1 VHEKIIYILIYIY
14 MGGGSMAIDSITGII
29 IVAAIVVALFGY
41 KKLPDFVRNLGR
53 ATGEFQ
59 KGKMEAQ
66 KELDEIKKSVAEPV
80 SDVKNT
86 VAEIKKG

>member
-1 VHEKIIYILIYIY
+1 

-66 KELDEIKKSVAEPV
+66 KELDDMKKTITEPAN
-80 SDVKNT
+80 DVKNT

>member
-1 VHEKIIYILIYIY
+1 

-66 KELDEIKKSVAEPV
+66 KELDEMKKTITEPAN
-80 SDVKNT
+80 DVKNT

>member
-1 VHEKIIYILIYIY
+1 
-14 MGGGSMAIDSITGII
+14 MAIDSITGII

-66 KELDEIKKSVAEPV
+66 KELDDMKKTITEPAN
-80 SDVKNT
+80 DVKNT
-86 VAEIKKG
+86 AAEIKKG

>member
-1 VHEKIIYILIYIY
+1 
-14 MGGGSMAIDSITGII
+14 MIDSITGILIVAGI
-29 IVAAIVVALFGY
+29 IVVLFGA
-41 KKLPDFVRNLGR
+41 KKLPEFMRNMGK

-66 KELDEIKKSVAEPV
+66 KELDEIKKSVAEPAN
-80 SDVKNT
+80 DVKNT

>member
-1 VHEKIIYILIYIY
+1 
-14 MGGGSMAIDSITGII
+14 MIDSITGIL
-29 IVAAIVVALFGY
+29 IVAGVVVVLFGA
-41 KKLPDFVRNLGR
+41 KKLPEFMRNMGK

-66 KELDEIKKSVAEPV
+66 KELDEIKKTVAEPAT
-80 SDVKNT
+80 DVNNT

>member
-1 VHEKIIYILIYIY
+1 
-14 MGGGSMAIDSITGII
+14 MAIDSITGII

-59 KGKMEAQ
+59 KGKIEAE
-66 KELDEIKKSVAEPV
+66 KEVNDMKKTIAEPVNEIKNTAAEIKKS
-80 SDVKNT
+80 
-86 VAEIKKG
+86 

>member
-1 VHEKIIYILIYIY
+1 
-14 MGGGSMAIDSITGII
+14 MIDSITGIL
-29 IVAAIVVALFGY
+29 IVAGVVVVVFGA

-66 KELDEIKKSVAEPV
+66 KELDDMKKTITEPAN
-80 SDVKNT
+80 DVKNT

>member
-1 VHEKIIYILIYIY
+1 
-14 MGGGSMAIDSITGII
+14 MAIDSITGII

>member
-1 VHEKIIYILIYIY
+1 
-14 MGGGSMAIDSITGII
+14 MAIDSITGII

-66 KELDEIKKSVAEPV
+66 KALDEMKKTITEPAN
-80 SDVKNT
+80 DVKNT
-86 VAEIKKG
+86 VAETKKG

>member
-1 VHEKIIYILIYIY
+1 MY
-14 MGGGSMAIDSITGII
+14 DSITGILIVGGI
-29 IVAAIVVALFGY
+29 IVVLFGY
-41 KKLPDFVRNLGR
+41 KKFPDIVRSFGR

-66 KELDEIKKSVAEPV
+66 KELDDMKKTITEPAT
-80 SDVKNT
+80 DVKNT